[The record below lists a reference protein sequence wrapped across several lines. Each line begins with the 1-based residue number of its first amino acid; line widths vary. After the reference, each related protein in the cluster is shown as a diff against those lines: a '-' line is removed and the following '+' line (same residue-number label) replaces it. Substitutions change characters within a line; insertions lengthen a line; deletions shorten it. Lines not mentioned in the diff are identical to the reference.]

1 MKDKPY
7 TLKEIEVGLR
17 NEGQFYARGE
27 EGDYDAIIRL
37 ADSKLA
43 LEKADPTEAQLQAVE
58 LVWRRGYTLTE
69 AGEILGVSRQAVRFN
84 LQLLSIKLSEVVTK
98 WKDKEVKNERDR
110 V

>member
-27 EGDYDAIIRL
+27 EGDYNAIIRL

-43 LEKADPTEAQLQAVE
+43 LEKADPTEAQLQAVD
-58 LVWRRGYTLTE
+58 LVWKKGYSLTE
-69 AGEILGVSRQAVRFN
+69 AGKLLNISPQAVRFN
-84 LQLLSIKLSEVVTK
+84 LQLLSVKLNEVVTK
-98 WKDKEVKNERDR
+98 WKEKEGKDEQRSI
-110 V
+110 